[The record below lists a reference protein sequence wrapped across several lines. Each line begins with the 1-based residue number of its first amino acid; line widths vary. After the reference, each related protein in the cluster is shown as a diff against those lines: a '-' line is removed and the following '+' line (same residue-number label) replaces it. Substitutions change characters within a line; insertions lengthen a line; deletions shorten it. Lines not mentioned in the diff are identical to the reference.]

1 MGPCPRDAPH
11 PPRARREPGSRLRA
25 RGTSEVPPPRVPCHP
40 ALAREPES
48 RCKSQRVRRAAA
60 AQRGA
65 GPATA
70 VTVNYKVLE
79 PHAAVPLVQQ
89 QSR

>member
-1 MGPCPRDAPH
+1 M
-11 PPRARREPGSRLRA
+11 
-25 RGTSEVPPPRVPCHP
+25 TVPCHGQGCSAPAGSQGAGSKPGAPPRSPHRVSSQP
-40 ALAREPES
+40 ALVLKPMS
-48 RCKSQRVRRAAA
+48 RCKSQRAAA

-79 PHAAVPLVQQ
+79 PRAGEPLAQQ